1 MKKMLTFAAAAML
14 AVGVFAQECPG
25 NACQA
30 KPAPDAQEAVQKG
43 PAARQ
48 GRRRPKPAACPCCQ
62 KADCP
67 RWEANR
73 PRPKADVKPGP
84 KDGQGPRGPKM
95 RGDRRPGGPEADKTP
110 AERAAALRARA
121 AELEKRAAALEAKAA
136 KAPEEE

>member
-1 MKKMLTFAAAAML
+1 MKKMLTLAAAAML

-30 KPAPDAQEAVQKG
+30 KPAPDAQEAVQRG

-48 GRRRPKPAACPCCQ
+48 GRRPRPAVCPCCQ

-73 PRPKADVKPGP
+73 PRPKADVKPGQKEGP
-84 KDGQGPRGPKM
+84 GPRGPKM
-95 RGDRRPGGPEADKTP
+95 RGDRRPGGPEAKTP